1 MGLETFFTVPQQLLL
16 FLLSVII
23 GMGLGIVYDIF
34 RGLRVLIPLFRKK
47 AATAVSDIVYM
58 LVFGITVFLFSAVFG
73 RGQVRFFYA
82 AGAGA
87 GALLYILT
95 AGNVVIGILKCC
107 CGRIHNTMKAASSR
121 ISDVYIHRICKK
133 RSDKI
138 VKCHKKHKNT

>member
-16 FLLSVII
+16 FLLSVITGI
-23 GMGLGIVYDIF
+23 GLGIVYDIF
-34 RGLRVLIPLFRKK
+34 RAFRVLIPLFRKK
-47 AATAVSDIVYM
+47 AATAAADVLYM
-58 LVFGITVFLFSAVFG
+58 LIFGITVFLFSAVFG

-82 AGAGA
+82 AGAGI

-95 AGNVVIGILKCC
+95 AGNVVIGILRCC
-107 CGRIHNTMKAASSR
+107 CGRIHNTAKAVSER
-121 ISDVYIHRICKK
+121 ITDVYIHRIRKK